1 MAGFFS
7 LGGGGGGAGGRV
19 GNNNIYQDLHQNINP
34 PNAIPLDAWYWYRN
48 NDNPYQGLDL
58 FQHQAQL
65 LQQRQQLQQQ
75 QDLYST
81 AVGLGVGPSR
91 NAINLVNGS
100 PSRSTPMRGGRV
112 GSSSCQDCGNQA
124 KKDCPHMRCR
134 TCCKARGFDCS
145 THVKS
150 TWVPAS
156 KRRERQQQVAEMQ
169 KQRLE
174 ERLQQEDQARGGNSK
189 RQRENPSSSSL
200 ASGLEDGDFP
210 EEVSFQVGF
219 RCVRVS
225 SLDDDDD
232 QYAYKTAVTIGG
244 HIFKGILY
252 DQGPDNNYTTGES
265 STGGDGGGGF
275 QAPAALNFIPADPIP
290 TTSATVSTTVTG
302 GLVTAPSSSAYL
314 DPSTLYPTPLHTFMA
329 GTQFFPSPR
338 SP

>member
-7 LGGGGGGAGGRV
+7 LSGGGGGGGGAGGGRV
-19 GNNNIYQDLHQNINP
+19 GNNIYQDLHQNINP
-34 PNAIPLDAWYWYRN
+34 PNAIPIDAWYWYRN
-48 NDNPYQGLDL
+48 NDNPYQGLEL
-58 FQHQAQL
+58 FQHQAQI

-91 NAINLVNGS
+91 NAINVVDGS
-100 PSRSTPMRGGRV
+100 PSRSSTMRGGRV

-174 ERLQQEDQARGGNSK
+174 ERLQQEEQAVGANSK
-189 RQRENPSSSSL
+189 RQRENPSSSSF
-200 ASGLEDGDFP
+200 ASGIVLFGN
-210 EEVSFQVGF
+210 
-219 RCVRVS
+219 
-225 SLDDDDD
+225 
-232 QYAYKTAVTIGG
+232 YK
-244 HIFKGILY
+244 IFV
-252 DQGPDNNYTTGES
+252 
-265 STGGDGGGGF
+265 F
-275 QAPAALNFIPADPIP
+275 C
-290 TTSATVSTTVTG
+290 
-302 GLVTAPSSSAYL
+302 
-314 DPSTLYPTPLHTFMA
+314 
-329 GTQFFPSPR
+329 
-338 SP
+338 